1 MSAFFAVKTKP
12 AYIVVENSGMVGEQ
26 DVGKF
31 GTRSAAFAY
40 IERAYTAAERDK
52 DSPRCL
58 FPDVC
63 LEQDGSRTY
72 EI

>member
-1 MSAFFAVKTKP
+1 MSLAIACRSKP
-12 AYIVVENSGMVGEQ
+12 AYIVVENSGMIGEQ

-31 GTRSAAFAY
+31 GTQAAALAY
-40 IERAYTAAERDK
+40 IDRAYSAAERDK

-72 EI
+72 DI